1 MAYNNFDKLSDIMNR
16 LNGIEDDLKGMRD
29 NVSRGSQKL
38 INETISRIFPVRDEL
53 WRVDKSLEEGGGI

>member
-16 LNGIEDDLKGMRD
+16 LNGIEDDLKGVRD

-38 INETISRIFPVRDEL
+38 INKTISRIFPVRDEL
-53 WRVDKSLEEGGGI
+53 WRIDKNLEEGGGI